1 MCIVYIH
8 TCTHGCRNL
17 NSRGKLQLR
26 CFFHHRNPPH
36 SMVGNGD
43 GTRPTSKCSAS
54 ASITLSFVR
63 WHFVNIFV
71 IPVWIHKYKYS
82 NKGLLLRSIFWGQV
96 FWNSSRVQG
105 LPRWGCLWS
114 TKRQHFMFVGNNG
127 SFDIINIWWLWK
139 RLYHPT
145 RTSCSWSC
153 DINERSPPTWFS
165 FWWWSQ
171 NEEVATPL
179 KKSLSSHSSE
189 VRSVHSCSCKY
200 VELKTR
206 IQNLHFWDAA
216 TRVPLNWK
224 FQ

>member
-1 MCIVYIH
+1 
-8 TCTHGCRNL
+8 
-17 NSRGKLQLR
+17 
-26 CFFHHRNPPH
+26 
-36 SMVGNGD
+36 MVGNGD

-54 ASITLSFVR
+54 SSITLSFVR

-82 NKGLLLRSIFWGQV
+82 NKGLLLRSTFWVLELHQSAGIAAMRMLVIIDQPKG
-96 FWNSSRVQG
+96 NI
-105 LPRWGCLWS
+105 LCLWV
-114 TKRQHFMFVGNNG
+114 TVAAL
-127 SFDIINIWWLWK
+127 IIWWLWT
-139 RLYHPT
+139 RLYHQT

-200 VELKTR
+200 FELKTR
-206 IQNLHFWDAA
+206 IQNLHFLDAA